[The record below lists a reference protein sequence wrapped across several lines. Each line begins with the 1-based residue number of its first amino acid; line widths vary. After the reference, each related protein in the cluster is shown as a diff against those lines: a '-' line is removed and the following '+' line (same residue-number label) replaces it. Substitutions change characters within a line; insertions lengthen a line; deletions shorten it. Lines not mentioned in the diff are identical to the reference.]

1 MALDMQDC
9 IAIYTIT
16 MRARLSEE
24 IRHAVIGKQSVAAA
38 HSAELRSFRRGWMAL
53 PALNDTVQGWV
64 YDITFFPRVW
74 LCRRFVSETEQKKT
88 NSMLRTWQH

>member
-1 MALDMQDC
+1 
-9 IAIYTIT
+9 

-24 IRHAVIGKQSVAAA
+24 IRHADIGKQSVAAA

-74 LCRRFVSETEQKKT
+74 LCRRFYGSIDAELK
-88 NSMLRTWQH
+88 SRRLWLCIYF

>member
-1 MALDMQDC
+1 MALDMQDY
-9 IAIYTIT
+9 IAIYYIR

-53 PALNDTVQGWV
+53 GWREDTAWKEP
-64 YDITFFPRVW
+64 IT
-74 LCRRFVSETEQKKT
+74 T
-88 NSMLRTWQH
+88 